1 MRVAAAAY
9 ASVKWTA
16 SLVDVTVRLVPGS
29 VAYCTCWTQVLH
41 VSALVTQLEGSQR
54 YIQATFKWICTSL
67 LRLESSLT
75 MTSHGSITGSHA
87 VSMGL

>member
-1 MRVAAAAY
+1 MSVAAAAY

-41 VSALVTQLEGSQR
+41 VSALMTRLEG
-54 YIQATFKWICTSL
+54 
-67 LRLESSLT
+67 
-75 MTSHGSITGSHA
+75 
-87 VSMGL
+87 